1 MEHPDEISRALA
13 AHRPRD
19 RSSILIRGRSAVA
32 AVLRF
37 DRGDAEVL
45 LIQRAVHPGD
55 RWSGH
60 VSMPG
65 GRSEPSDADL
75 LATAVRETREETG
88 IELSRARVLGRG
100 SAIWALAKGKL
111 RPMTVTPFVFHLEEV
126 HPIVLSPEATD
137 HFWFPIGR
145 AARGELDGRV
155 DHALGPL
162 PLELPCWRWEGRTV
176 WGLTHT
182 MLYEVVSVV
191 MRARVRAR

>member
-1 MEHPDEISRALA
+1 MEHPDEIARALA

-19 RSSILIRGRSAVA
+19 GRSVLIRSRSAVA

-37 DRGDAEVL
+37 DRGAAEVL

-65 GRSEPSDADL
+65 GRSEPADANL

-88 IELSRARVLGRG
+88 IELTAVRVLGRG
-100 SAIWALAKGKL
+100 SATWALAKGKL
-111 RPMTVTPFVFHLEEV
+111 LPMTVTPFVFHLAEV
-126 HPIVLSPEATD
+126 PPIVLSD

-145 AARGELDGRV
+145 AARGELDGRF
-155 DHALGPL
+155 DHQLGPL

-176 WGLTHT
+176 WGLTYT
-182 MLYEVVSVV
+182 MLYDVVSVV
-191 MRARVRAR
+191 QRARIRER